1 MSKYNKQ
8 TVLTESAA
16 AVATF
21 KKGGKPDTKGMLV
34 SGLIIQGKMGTEE
47 IAKAAKTTVAVVY
60 WYRSFLKALKIALPE
75 RVATT
80 EKKEAKAAVKKAAPK
95 KAPKKAA
102 KKPAKKAAPKAEAK
116 KDEAL

>member
-1 MSKYNKQ
+1 MSKYTKQ

-60 WYRSFLKALKIALPE
+60 WYRSFLKALK
-75 RVATT
+75 
-80 EKKEAKAAVKKAAPK
+80 
-95 KAPKKAA
+95 
-102 KKPAKKAAPKAEAK
+102 KPHPAGKLLFARRP
-116 KDEAL
+116 